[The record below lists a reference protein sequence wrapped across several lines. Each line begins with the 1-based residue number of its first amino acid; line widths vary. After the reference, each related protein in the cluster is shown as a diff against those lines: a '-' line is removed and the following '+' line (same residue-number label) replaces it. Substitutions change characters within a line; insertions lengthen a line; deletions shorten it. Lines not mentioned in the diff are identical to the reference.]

1 MEYKTCQTYWLT
13 LSVDQ
18 IDGATILVS
27 GIHNK
32 MNIHMIKSWNI
43 PKNTPFAS
51 KECGLQSHI
60 VHSKTVHAH
69 HTCTVQCTVH
79 TPYSTILYGTCMV
92 HFGVYVIF
100 SNLFENAILPTN
112 CLNIPF
118 FPVLFLKLLVTIQE
132 LVQFVLCC
140 MYGTP

>member
-32 MNIHMIKSWNI
+32 MNIHMIKVGIYQKIRHLLARNVVY
-43 PKNTPFAS
+43 NCT
-51 KECGLQSHI
+51 QYI
-60 VHSKTVHAH
+60 VKLYTH